1 MLLVSFL
8 SIPPFVFIV
17 DGILHIVL
25 FFCSLDVNS
34 CNTTVESRIL
44 PIIFSNAQE
53 TTYIRL
59 YPCYPQLPSFPA
71 PQPMSFNNVNSWC
84 FFTLAG

>member
-25 FFCSLDVNS
+25 FFCSLDADNFQQCPRKNLYS
-34 CNTTVESRIL
+34 LIPLLLKL
-44 PIIFSNAQE
+44 P
-53 TTYIRL
+53 L
-59 YPCYPQLPSFPA
+59 FPA

-84 FFTLAG
+84 FFTRAG